1 MNLNHHNQ
9 LEIELDNDDYKRTPP
24 PKKKTLK
31 TNKPKTHTHKIRSSY
46 LIS

>member
-24 PKKKTLK
+24 QKKPLK

>member
-24 PKKKTLK
+24 QKKKPSK
-31 TNKPKTHTHKIRSSY
+31 QTNQKHTHIK
-46 LIS
+46 

>member
-24 PKKKTLK
+24 QKKNPQ
-31 TNKPKTHTHKIRSSY
+31 NKQTKNTHT
-46 LIS
+46 